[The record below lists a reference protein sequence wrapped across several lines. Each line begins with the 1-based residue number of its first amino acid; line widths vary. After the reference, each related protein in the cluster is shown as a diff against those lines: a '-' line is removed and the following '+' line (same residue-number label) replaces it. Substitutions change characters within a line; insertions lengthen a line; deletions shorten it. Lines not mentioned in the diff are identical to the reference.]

1 MMMRVW
7 DLEWVILQYIPLKL
21 YSVYDFFSLKMN
33 AQLSIPLNFEKPTK
47 ANFWPWHQSDQ
58 SGKKSDPAQSKLS
71 LIIFSYFRSRL
82 TSMNPFSDQDQLVA
96 LPKLL
101 QLHSPEWIRIGSFK
115 IRVLQRFESGDKF
128 SNCQIRQ
135 ECLLTERQHIS
146 QIGLG
151 LQISLMWFSYL

>member
-1 MMMRVW
+1 
-7 DLEWVILQYIPLKL
+7 
-21 YSVYDFFSLKMN
+21 MN
-33 AQLSIPLNFEKPTK
+33 AQLSIPLNFEKLTK

-58 SGKKSDPAQSKLS
+58 SGKKSDPAQTKLS
-71 LIIFSYFRSRL
+71 LIWFSDFRSRL

-135 ECLLTERQHIS
+135 ECLLTERIRATYQSDWPWLADFPDVIFIFVNVSWVGGQSNWPWH
-146 QIGLG
+146 LV
-151 LQISLMWFSYL
+151 